1 MEKKKK
7 HQTTT
12 NLQIEQFDNGWSVK
26 ELEDGNV
33 TNAEVIEFTSKTTN
47 EFDNKT
53 WHERLGRIIAADLGA
68 MMDEASSNV
77 ADITY
82 TITTT
87 EDVK

>member
-12 NLQIEQFDNGWSVK
+12 NLQIEQFNNGWSVK

-33 TNAEVIEFTSKTTN
+33 TSAEVIEFTSKTTN

-53 WHERLGRIIAADLGA
+53 WHERLGRIVAADLGT
-68 MMDEASSNV
+68 MMDKAASNV

-87 EDVK
+87 EG

>member
-1 MEKKKK
+1 MEKEKK

-12 NLQIEQFDNGWSVK
+12 HLQVEQFDNGWSVK

-33 TNAEVIEFTSKTTN
+33 TNAEVIEFPSKTTS

-53 WHERLGRIIAADLGA
+53 WCERLGRIVASDLKT
-68 MMDEASSNV
+68 MMDAACANV
-77 ADITY
+77 ASITY

-87 EDVK
+87 EG

>member
-33 TNAEVIEFTSKTTN
+33 TNAEVIEFPSKTTS

-53 WHERLGRIIAADLGA
+53 WCERLGRIVASDLRA
-68 MMDEASSNV
+68 MMNEAASNV
-77 ADITY
+77 ADIKY

-87 EDVK
+87 EG

>member
-33 TNAEVIEFTSKTTN
+33 TNAEVIEFPSKTTS

-53 WHERLGRIIAADLGA
+53 WHERLGRIVAADLNT
-68 MMDEASSNV
+68 MMDEAASNV
-77 ADITY
+77 AEITY

-87 EDVK
+87 EDEK

>member
-33 TNAEVIEFTSKTTN
+33 TSAEVIEFTSKTTN

-53 WHERLGRIIAADLGA
+53 WYERLGRIVAADLGT
-68 MMDEASSNV
+68 MMDKAASNF

-87 EDVK
+87 EG

>member
-33 TNAEVIEFTSKTTN
+33 TSAEVIEFTSKTTN

-53 WHERLGRIIAADLGA
+53 WYERLGRIVAADLCT
-68 MMDEASSNV
+68 MMDKAASNF

-87 EDVK
+87 EG

>member
-33 TNAEVIEFTSKTTN
+33 TSAEVIEFTSKTTN

-53 WHERLGRIIAADLGA
+53 WHERLGRIVAADLGT
-68 MMDEASSNV
+68 MMDEAASNV
-77 ADITY
+77 ASITY

-87 EDVK
+87 EG